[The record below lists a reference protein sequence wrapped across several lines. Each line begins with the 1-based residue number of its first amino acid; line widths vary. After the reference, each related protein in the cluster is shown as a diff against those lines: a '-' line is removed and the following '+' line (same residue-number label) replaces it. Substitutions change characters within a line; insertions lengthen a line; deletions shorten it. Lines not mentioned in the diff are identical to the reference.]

1 MKIHKLIYRIVT
13 IFLLM
18 CNNKLLR
25 VKNRLT
31 LQPPKIS
38 PPCQAPTG
46 GDDITPYPGCHGYTQ
61 LLLAKIST
69 HTRHSL
75 IFLCFPSL
83 SASSAFLTSLSAL
96 MHCSC
101 LILFSLISSTFCFF
115 SSTAP
120 LYTFSSLFHASSMV
134 FSSMVLPLKRKGIT
148 RGKRGNKDKCRDRDG
163 LHRQREHRCEHT
175 IAEVEKGVHLAQRV
189 ITMDVSQA

>member
-1 MKIHKLIYRIVT
+1 MLAHIVNVWCHVSAHLLLSVKVT

-38 PPCQAPTG
+38 PPCQASTG

-61 LLLAKIST
+61 LLQAKIST

-83 SASSAFLTSLSAL
+83 SVSSAFLTSLSAL
-96 MHCSC
+96 IHCSC
-101 LILFSLISSTFCFF
+101 LILFS
-115 SSTAP
+115 
-120 LYTFSSLFHASSMV
+120 YLFHFLFLLFFNSTSLYIH
-134 FSSMVLPLKRKGIT
+134 LPLS
-148 RGKRGNKDKCRDRDG
+148 CL
-163 LHRQREHRCEHT
+163 LHGFT
-175 IAEVEKGVHLAQRV
+175 F
-189 ITMDVSQA
+189 